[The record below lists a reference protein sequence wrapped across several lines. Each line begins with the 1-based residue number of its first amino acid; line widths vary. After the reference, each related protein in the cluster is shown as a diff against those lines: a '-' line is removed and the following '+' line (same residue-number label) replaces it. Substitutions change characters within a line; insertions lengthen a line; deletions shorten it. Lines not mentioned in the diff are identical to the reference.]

1 MGGKRGSSRRVHA
14 VCSFLAAAKQDD
26 FEDRAIV
33 SKSKIVI
40 LLAFD
45 LIFDCFLC
53 VLGLGLRSLRFLP
66 PLVTVCFAG
75 PQKEHETIAGTEE
88 KFSIIAQ
95 VVSVAD
101 MLKKISLLVKVEGGK
116 RELREGRRGAD
127 RVIKMRE

>member
-1 MGGKRGSSRRVHA
+1 M
-14 VCSFLAAAKQDD
+14 
-26 FEDRAIV
+26 
-33 SKSKIVI
+33 I

-101 MLKKISLLVKVEGGK
+101 MLKKISLLVKVEGGGK
-116 RELREGRRGAD
+116 RELREGGRGAD
-127 RVIKMRE
+127 RVMKMRE